1 MAKHTTAAP
10 ELFRRS
16 PGPEPE
22 KPKDIRGRCCDH
34 LLSDHCK
41 SGVIHENH
49 KEIARMIQIKYLSS
63 KTPCR
68 TRHCKHPLCCCVDFK
83 E

>member
-22 KPKDIRGRCCDH
+22 KPKDMGIT
-34 LLSDHCK
+34 
-41 SGVIHENH
+41 
-49 KEIARMIQIKYLSS
+49 YLTTSEAANE
-63 KTPCR
+63 
-68 TRHCKHPLCCCVDFK
+68 L
-83 E
+83 